1 MQIKEE
7 TSPPDSAFK
16 FDVIHIQNYSKNI
29 SKKDCGI
36 IQEKAKK
43 LALDCW
49 AGDTGYYDW
58 IIRKFG
64 TIKKNTQTIFYVY
77 DKVKKT
83 PFKFKKEYCI
93 GIIVKNKR
101 KFAATGDGGIK
112 VPLNCKDISTWTSG
126 NELLQLRLIVNNID
140 CIELFKEKKVR
151 KITVCQCN
159 VKLIVPFFL
168 VNMSTFFKD
177 SYFVVNAYKT
187 KKNYKFCE
195 QLGMLEVPLR
205 LGAST
210 PVSVTLDLAD
220 SHVLIQFPVDSEYI
234 NLGKRSIDCVKN
246 LVMYPAI
253 EEFFLENEAFFNT
266 DTTRFLRNTSQMY
279 LTATKNT
286 GFLYIVYSDYLLDRL
301 SVKKP
306 ADFNVDYEVFA
317 NSPNSKFNDVNDL
330 VNQMYNYKEKI
341 EIQTQPSFFIVEKSS
356 EENSISKMYKPL
368 LGSWENLK
376 KFNTAIAEKLKKIY
390 KNIWKALHTTATGE
404 AKAAPPLSPPAATAT
419 VISNAPPL
427 SPSPATPPSP
437 PVSVAKFF
445 ELAEKSSTAPTPAS
459 ASVTSLRS
467 SPSLVALQTHLPVA
481 PVAASSAAS
490 SAASVAAAVTTAST
504 TASTTALPASPPSLA
519 SIATSVPALAATQP
533 ETPIV
538 TTEDLINI
546 FLNSE
551 LVISAKAL
559 KGEIETLIRNHASE
573 IENYDNDK
581 NVKTIT
587 ENYENNNTTK
597 NNSLKTAATDK
608 TKKIIK
614 VIETAVQITDKQ
626 KELTK
631 KIEEINTK
639 AITDNIQNT
648 DKLKSLSTDLRINTD
663 NIVNET
669 KTKKENFENLNSN
682 VFNKCQKKCKDLIAN
697 NSFNSVLYT
706 NNTNV
711 KKFNEIIQALAL
723 AVSRKKK

>member
-1 MQIKEE
+1 MSTMQIKEG
-7 TSPPDSAFK
+7 TSPPDSALK

-36 IQEKAKK
+36 IHEKAKK

-83 PFKFKKEYCI
+83 PSKFKKEYCI
-93 GIIVKNKR
+93 GIIVKKER
-101 KFAATGDGGIK
+101 KFTATGDGQIK
-112 VPLNCKDISTWTSG
+112 VPLICEDIRTWTSG
-126 NELLQLRLIVNNID
+126 NELLQLRFIVNSKD
-140 CIELFKEKKVR
+140 CIALFKKKKVR

-168 VNMSTFFKD
+168 VNMSTFFPN

-220 SHVLIQFPVDSEYI
+220 SHALIQFPVDSEYI

-253 EEFFLENEAFFNT
+253 EEFFIENEEFFNS
-266 DTTRFLRNTSQMY
+266 DTKRFLRNTSQLY

-286 GFLYIVYSDYLLDRL
+286 GFLYIVSSYYLLDRL

-306 ADFNVDYEVFA
+306 ADFQVDYEVFA
-317 NSPNSKFNDVNDL
+317 NSTNSKFNDINDL

-341 EIQTQPSFFIVEKSS
+341 EIQTQPSFFIVENSS
-356 EENSISKMYKPL
+356 NENSISKMYKPL
-368 LGSWENLK
+368 MGSWKKLK
-376 KFNTAIAEKLKKIY
+376 KFNTAIAKKLKKMY
-390 KNIWKALHTTATGE
+390 NNIWSALEYPPPKPSG
-404 AKAAPPLSPPAATAT
+404 APPLSP
-419 VISNAPPL
+419 L
-427 SPSPATPPSP
+427 SPSPPSP

-445 ELAEKSSTAPTPAS
+445 KLAEKNSTVSTTSSPAS
-459 ASVTSLRS
+459 PVLPS
-467 SPSLVALQTHLPVA
+467 SPT
-481 PVAASSAAS
+481 
-490 SAASVAAAVTTAST
+490 AAVTTASPASPGLPALT
-504 TASTTALPASPPSLA
+504 ASSGLTPSTASPASTTLPASPA
-519 SIATSVPALAATQP
+519 SPASTTLPASTASPFSPVSTATIIPALADVQP
-533 ETPIV
+533 NTPIV
-538 TTEDLINI
+538 TTVDLTAN
-546 FLNSE
+546 LLQSD
-551 LVISAKAL
+551 LVIIAKAL
-559 KGEIETLIRNHASE
+559 KTEIETLIQKHTSE
-573 IENYDNDK
+573 IIAYDNDT
-581 NVKTIT
+581 NVKNIT
-587 ENYENNNTTK
+587 ENYEVKNKTK

-614 VIETAVQITDKQ
+614 VIETAVQIINK
-626 KELTK
+626 KEELNK
-631 KIEEINTK
+631 KIIEINTTPS
-639 AITDNIQNT
+639 TDNIQNT
-648 DKLKSLSTDLRINTD
+648 NELIINTD

-669 KTKKENFENLNSN
+669 KTKKENFEKLSRN
-682 VFNKCQKKCKDLIAN
+682 VSVKCQNASACKEIIAN
-697 NSFNSVLYT
+697 NSFKSEIYINNLEVKRFNAIKQDANSG
-706 NNTNV
+706 
-711 KKFNEIIQALAL
+711 KG
-723 AVSRKKK
+723 KKK

>member
-1 MQIKEE
+1 MQIKEG
-7 TSPPDSAFK
+7 TSPPDSALK

-36 IQEKAKK
+36 IHEKAKK

-83 PFKFKKEYCI
+83 PSKFKKEYCI
-93 GIIVKNKR
+93 GIIVKKER
-101 KFAATGDGGIK
+101 KFTATGDGQIK
-112 VPLNCKDISTWTSG
+112 VPLICEDIRTWTSG
-126 NELLQLRLIVNNID
+126 NELLQLRFIVNSKD
-140 CIELFKEKKVR
+140 CIALFKKNKVR

-168 VNMSTFFKD
+168 VNMSTFFPN

-220 SHVLIQFPVDSEYI
+220 SHALIQFPVDSEYI

-253 EEFFLENEAFFNT
+253 EEFFIENEEFFNS
-266 DTTRFLRNTSQMY
+266 DTKRFLRNTSQMY

-286 GFLYIVYSDYLLDRL
+286 GFLYIVSSYYLLDIL

-306 ADFNVDYEVFA
+306 ADFQVDYEVFA
-317 NSPNSKFNDVNDL
+317 NSTNSKFNDINDL

-341 EIQTQPSFFIVEKSS
+341 EIQTQPSFFIVENSS
-356 EENSISKMYKPL
+356 NENSISKMYKPL
-368 LGSWENLK
+368 MGSWKKLK
-376 KFNTAIAEKLKKIY
+376 NFNTAIAKRLKKIY
-390 KNIWKALHTTATGE
+390 KNIWSALEYPPPKPSG
-404 AKAAPPLSPPAATAT
+404 APPLSP
-419 VISNAPPL
+419 L
-427 SPSPATPPSP
+427 SPSPPSP

-445 ELAEKSSTAPTPAS
+445 ELAEKNSTVST
-459 ASVTSLRS
+459 TS
-467 SPSLVALQTHLPVA
+467 SPPSPVLP
-481 PVAASSAAS
+481 SSPT
-490 SAASVAAAVTTAST
+490 AAVTTASPASPGLPALT
-504 TASTTALPASPPSLA
+504 ASPGLTPSTASPASTTLPASPASPASPGLTPSTA
-519 SIATSVPALAATQP
+519 STATIIPALADVQP
-533 ETPIV
+533 NTPIV
-538 TTEDLINI
+538 TTVDLTAN
-546 FLNSE
+546 LLQSD
-551 LVISAKAL
+551 LVIIAKAL
-559 KGEIETLIRNHASE
+559 KTEIETLIEKHAKE
-573 IENYDNDK
+573 ISDYNNDN
-581 NVKTIT
+581 NVKINT
-587 ENYENNNTTK
+587 ENYEVNNTTK
-597 NNSLKTAATDK
+597 NNSLQNAAKVK

-614 VIETAVQITDKQ
+614 VIETAVQIINK
-626 KELTK
+626 KKKLNK
-631 KIEEINTK
+631 KIIKINTT
-639 AITDNIQNT
+639 ASTDNIQNT
-648 DKLKSLSTDLRINTD
+648 NEIKLLLQELIINTD

-669 KTKKENFENLNSN
+669 KTKKENFEKLNENVINLC
-682 VFNKCQKKCKDLIAN
+682 KKKCKTLIAN
-697 NSFNSVLYT
+697 NSFNS
-706 NNTNV
+706 NNYKNNENV
-711 KKFNEIIQALAL
+711 KKFIVIIRQAPA
-723 AVSRKKK
+723 STYTGKKK